1 MNKGSLRVVVAL
13 LTFAL
18 LLAACGASSTDG
30 TATSPSTSG
39 SASSAAVSASPSEA
53 ANESETST
61 TVETGTTATA
71 GATTTLRVGATP
83 VPHAEILRFVQ
94 DNLAAQAGL
103 NIEIVE
109 FTDYVQPNIALNDG
123 QIDANF
129 FQHVP
134 YMEDF
139 AQQRGLNLTA
149 VVPVHVE
156 PLGIYSR
163 EIQDLNA
170 VPDGAQV
177 AIPNDAVNAGRA
189 LQLMAANNLVTVR
202 EGADTAAT
210 VRDVTNNP
218 KNLDIRELE
227 AAQLPRALDD
237 ADLAVINGN
246 YALEADLTPS
256 EDALVLEAGEN
267 NPYANVLA
275 VVSGKETDPNI
286 VKLGELLNSDQVK
299 QFIQQQYRGSVIP
312 AF

>member
-1 MNKGSLRVVVAL
+1 MTRLRIFLLIAVLVLAGCGTTNTATTNSTGTSASTEGS
-13 LTFAL
+13 T
-18 LLAACGASSTDG
+18 GASTPASASAED
-30 TATSPSTSG
+30 SPSANNSG
-39 SASSAAVSASPSEA
+39 AAGE
-53 ANESETST
+53 
-61 TVETGTTATA
+61 
-71 GATTTLRVGATP
+71 TTTIRVGATP

-94 DNLAAQAGL
+94 NNLAAQAGL

-139 AQQRGLNLTA
+139 AQQRGLNLAA
-149 VVPVHVE
+149 VTPVHVE

-177 AIPNDAVNAGRA
+177 ALPNDAVNAGRA
-189 LQLMAANNLVTVR
+189 LQLMAANNLITLR
-202 EGADTAAT
+202 EGAGTAAT
-210 VRDVTNNP
+210 VRDIEANP

-275 VVSGKETDPNI
+275 VVSGKETDANI
-286 VKLGELLNSDQVK
+286 AKLSELLNSDQVR
-299 QFIQQQYRGSVIP
+299 QFIQQQYQGSVVP

>member
-1 MNKGSLRVVVAL
+1 MTRLRIFL
-13 LTFAL
+13 LIAVL
-18 LLAACGASSTDG
+18 LLAGCGTTNTTTTGSSASP
-30 TATSPSTSG
+30 ATSASASAPASG
-39 SASSAAVSASPSEA
+39 SASASS
-53 ANESETST
+53 S
-61 TVETGTTATA
+61 GA
-71 GATTTLRVGATP
+71 GGETTTIRVGATP
-83 VPHAEILRFVQ
+83 VPHAEILRYVQ

-109 FTDYVQPNIALNDG
+109 FTDYVQPNVALNDG

-149 VVPVHVE
+149 VTPVHVE

-163 EIQDLNA
+163 EIQDLSA

-177 AIPNDAVNAGRA
+177 AIPNDAVNAGRS
-189 LQLMAANNLVTVR
+189 LQLMAANNLITLR
-202 EGADTAAT
+202 EGVGTAAT
-210 VRDVTNNP
+210 VRDVEANP

-275 VVSGKETDPNI
+275 VVSGKETDANI
-286 VKLGELLNSDQVK
+286 TKLSELLNSDQVR
-299 QFIQQQYRGSVIP
+299 QFIEQQYRGSVIP